1 MIMQMLLNGSHLHPF
16 LNRPDKPIAQL
27 LMALLGAS
35 GADFPPVLARNDSG
49 EIYNED
55 RRRNHLISPCT
66 HTHARTHDHTL
77 SPDKTPALLSQTPAL
92 YPAGTHNN
100 AHKLESFFPDTICA
114 SFLCLNTIAGDGV
127 GRKREAAILELLLHR
142 Q

>member
-27 LMALLGAS
+27 LMPPLGAR

-66 HTHARTHDHTL
+66 HTHTHARTPDRTL
-77 SPDKTPALLSQTPAL
+77 SPDK
-92 YPAGTHNN
+92 
-100 AHKLESFFPDTICA
+100 
-114 SFLCLNTIAGDGV
+114 
-127 GRKREAAILELLLHR
+127 LLLYLAKLLPCTQQGHTIMLTSWKVFPGHNMR
-142 Q
+142 LVSLSKHYCRGWCWEKERGSHFRALAT